1 MEKFLEA
8 LPVSTPLI
16 EAIGWTV
23 LHSLWQGT
31 LIALLVGSLAAF
43 IKRGSA
49 LVRYWTALAGLLAT
63 LVWALITF
71 MNYYNVP
78 SQEPTEVVIVFE
90 TVPSP
95 EPVASAGQYWDFGL
109 PYFQDHL
116 PLIVICWLLGMSVFA
131 LRFLGGLAYV
141 QYLRRQ
147 QQPVIGSSTLS
158 LLANLQQKMNLKTN
172 VQIGTSPKISVPM
185 VMGLVKPLILLPAGT
200 ILALTPMQL
209 EAIMAHELAHIK
221 RRDYLANLLQ
231 STMEVLFYY
240 HPAVWWLSGQVRRE
254 REHCCDDMAV
264 AVCGDDLAY
273 AKALL
278 SLQAYAKGAPQFA
291 LAFSNQKD
299 HLLLRVK
306 RVLNHPINRN
316 RIMEKF
322 SIASLVLVCLLVVS
336 MRDNLPVNESVSAET
351 TVELVNLQES
361 SVGVQADLPVDKMQ
375 SVHLDLDTIPKGK
388 VNIEMIKD
396 GERIQ
401 AKLENGKIQELKV
414 NGKVQPASA
423 YDAYMPLLEEMMV
436 PPPPPPAP
444 PAIPALPRAPRAPT
458 APPAPPAPPA
468 IIKTV
473 QTKVEVKRSEDEE
486 GNMIVFVTTDKSEEP
501 MRIKVTSG
509 DMPKVII
516 NDETLVDGE
525 EMIFISGDQAF
536 NLDGSMISEEQLAE
550 LERAGA
556 ESAHIHERVSLRQ
569 VEVAREMEIK
579 VAEMEKRVAEMEKV
593 REEQIG
599 AAEMEAKLA
608 AVQAAEIRAKAEQ
621 LRAERSVAQDQ
632 MLNEMLRDGL
642 IESKDNFKMKLSNE
656 SLRIDGKKQPTSVF
670 RKYLRMY
677 EVQNGPQGKFNVTIQ
692 RSGN

>member
-147 QQPVIGSSTLS
+147 QQPVTGSSTLS

-240 HPAVWWLSGQVRRE
+240 HPAV
-254 REHCCDDMAV
+254 
-264 AVCGDDLAY
+264 
-273 AKALL
+273 
-278 SLQAYAKGAPQFA
+278 
-291 LAFSNQKD
+291 
-299 HLLLRVK
+299 
-306 RVLNHPINRN
+306 
-316 RIMEKF
+316 
-322 SIASLVLVCLLVVS
+322 
-336 MRDNLPVNESVSAET
+336 
-351 TVELVNLQES
+351 
-361 SVGVQADLPVDKMQ
+361 
-375 SVHLDLDTIPKGK
+375 
-388 VNIEMIKD
+388 
-396 GERIQ
+396 
-401 AKLENGKIQELKV
+401 
-414 NGKVQPASA
+414 
-423 YDAYMPLLEEMMV
+423 
-436 PPPPPPAP
+436 
-444 PAIPALPRAPRAPT
+444 
-458 APPAPPAPPA
+458 
-468 IIKTV
+468 
-473 QTKVEVKRSEDEE
+473 
-486 GNMIVFVTTDKSEEP
+486 
-501 MRIKVTSG
+501 
-509 DMPKVII
+509 
-516 NDETLVDGE
+516 
-525 EMIFISGDQAF
+525 
-536 NLDGSMISEEQLAE
+536 
-550 LERAGA
+550 
-556 ESAHIHERVSLRQ
+556 
-569 VEVAREMEIK
+569 
-579 VAEMEKRVAEMEKV
+579 
-593 REEQIG
+593 
-599 AAEMEAKLA
+599 
-608 AVQAAEIRAKAEQ
+608 
-621 LRAERSVAQDQ
+621 
-632 MLNEMLRDGL
+632 
-642 IESKDNFKMKLSNE
+642 
-656 SLRIDGKKQPTSVF
+656 
-670 RKYLRMY
+670 
-677 EVQNGPQGKFNVTIQ
+677 
-692 RSGN
+692 